1 IQRKTALERALEQPG
16 APSLAIDPAALPA
29 TLEKF
34 REWWMTDTALAE
46 GALDRRV
53 PPRGVAGARL
63 MIVLP
68 QPFDDDGDG
77 LLTGGAAPFCA
88 AMLRAM
94 GIAEHEVYFASAL
107 PAPMAMPEWDR
118 LAAAGLGQVLRHHI
132 ALAAAQR
139 VLLCGRAQ
147 LALFGIAPEQARE
160 PLSVDCN
167 GSPHALLAAPDLRN
181 LARSAVRRENFWNRW
196 LDWTR

>member
-1 IQRKTALERALEQPG
+1 
-16 APSLAIDPAALPA
+16 
-29 TLEKF
+29 
-34 REWWMTDTALAE
+34 
-46 GALDRRV
+46 
-53 PPRGVAGARL
+53 
-63 MIVLP
+63 
-68 QPFDDDGDG
+68 
-77 LLTGGAAPFCA
+77 
-88 AMLRAM
+88 MLRAM

-132 ALAAAQR
+132 ALAAPQR